1 MFIKQS
7 ELFWDLGHDFV
18 KEIMEEAEKESMA
31 RGYVLYF
38 EGQPA
43 SHFYFLIKGRV
54 QLKVGQDG
62 MSVFMLNHPGECF
75 GWSSLAGREKY
86 STTTECLADTSVFK
100 IDRRAFDRACRRYP
114 QDGLMF
120 MKRLAALLTGRL
132 VQAYEMMNACM
143 RREDYRLYGT
153 GQVQET
159 AAEQ

>member
-1 MFIKQS
+1 
-7 ELFWDLGHDFV
+7 
-18 KEIMEEAEKESMA
+18 
-31 RGYVLYF
+31 
-38 EGQPA
+38 
-43 SHFYFLIKGRV
+43 
-54 QLKVGQDG
+54 
-62 MSVFMLNHPGECF
+62 MSVFMLNHPGGCF

-100 IDRRAFDRACRRYP
+100 IDRRAFDTVCRRYP